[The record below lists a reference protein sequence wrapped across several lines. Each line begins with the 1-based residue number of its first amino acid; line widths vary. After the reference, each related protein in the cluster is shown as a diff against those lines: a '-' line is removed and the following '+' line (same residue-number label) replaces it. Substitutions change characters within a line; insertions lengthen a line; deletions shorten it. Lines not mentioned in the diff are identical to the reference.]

1 MINYH
6 LFKHKK
12 DKPWHF
18 IKGNKFITSSI
29 MKKRHE
35 QKLIILSIGLIIA
48 FSIPVSLLFNSDR
61 ESMGYPM
68 ILIYIFALWLISIII
83 SFVIIK
89 KYDE

>member
-1 MINYH
+1 MINGK
-6 LFKHKK
+6 FKIVKLSIIIHQ
-12 DKPWHF
+12 
-18 IKGNKFITSSI
+18 SI

-35 QKLIILSIGLIIA
+35 QKLIILSLGLLIA

-61 ESMGYPM
+61 EVLGYPM
-68 ILIYIFALWLISIII
+68 ILIYIFVIWMISIII